1 MEVQHGH
8 AVVVEGA
15 PGKGP
20 RAVVVGPFLLSLR
33 VAIEALLLAVPLERF
48 QLVFALLVTL
58 AIDDGR
64 LGNVER
70 GTKGGGG
77 CDLPL
82 GRLCDVVCL
91 RVCVRLKEGRML
103 LLL

>member
-1 MEVQHGH
+1 MFFKFLPVLVLLVLLVLPVAAGRGGRVEVQHGH
-8 AVVVEGA
+8 AVVVEVA

-58 AIDDGR
+58 RCDG
-64 LGNVER
+64 
-70 GTKGGGG
+70 
-77 CDLPL
+77 
-82 GRLCDVVCL
+82 
-91 RVCVRLKEGRML
+91 
-103 LLL
+103 